1 MQTKNSA
8 GKEAELN
15 ADALLKENV
24 QLKEENYRLKEMLN
38 SKDMELKSQFEKY
51 KIKLNSMKKD
61 IKAKEKECSE
71 YKENMR
77 KY

>member
-1 MQTKNSA
+1 
-8 GKEAELN
+8 
-15 ADALLKENV
+15 
-24 QLKEENYRLKEMLN
+24 MLN

-71 YKENMR
+71 FKETLR